1 MKVLCISSSN
11 IINKN
16 LEESTSYLICK
27 SIINS
32 LGDKNVQSEIIDLRL
47 CIFNPCIGCG
57 KCYTTHRCCCD
68 AEFNVIYE
76 KIISSD
82 AVFIVSAHYAPIP
95 AKLSMILEKMEQI
108 TFLHWGRNNLY
119 KSEVYDLPT
128 GVISHGG
135 GANWALQ
142 EYKRMVNDTIGN
154 ALNTIQMKLIPYSKD
169 WNTGISL
176 PVKNAK
182 FINEDIFPKQ
192 DYDWEEINKTIA
204 KYAGMVISE
213 VK

>member
-1 MKVLCISSSN
+1 MNVLCISSSN

-32 LGDKNVQSEIIDLRL
+32 LGDKNVQSEIIDLRMCVL
-47 CIFNPCIGCG
+47 NPCTGCG
-57 KCYTTHRCCCD
+57 KCYATHRCCCD
-68 AEFNVIYE
+68 TEFNTIYE
-76 KIISSD
+76 KIINSN

-108 TFLHWGRNNLY
+108 TFLHWGRNNSY
-119 KSEVYDLPT
+119 QSEVYGLPT

-135 GANWALQ
+135 GADWALQ

-182 FINEDIFPKQ
+182 FISEDIFPKQ
-192 DYDWEEINKTIA
+192 EYDWEEINKTIA
-204 KYAGMVISE
+204 NYAEMVISE